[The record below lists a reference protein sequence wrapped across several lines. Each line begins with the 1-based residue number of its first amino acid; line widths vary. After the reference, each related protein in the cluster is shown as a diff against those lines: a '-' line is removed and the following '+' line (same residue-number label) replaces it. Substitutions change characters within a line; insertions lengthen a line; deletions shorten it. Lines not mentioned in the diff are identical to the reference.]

1 MYIQQIIDDITK
13 YRNYNITFIKNNI
26 THLYYRKYIFSI
38 RVGNIN
44 YSCTKKEDY
53 KTVMKKIKDAIQS
66 FSKIRSIIC
75 HVNAAESLEVLDTII
90 LQDKEKSKYG
100 LNLPIK
106 VYNRTPPIG
115 STKFRVKMIFHPH
128 LRQVD
133 LIDNMTT
140 IVEMLKQSF
149 GDDHKNSTYVFTN
162 GIPAYR
168 KPTVYINFKN
178 EDDIIFIQPYT
189 SLDRLQ
195 SIKLEVFDGQVD

>member
-1 MYIQQIIDDITK
+1 MYTQQIIDDITK

-38 RVGNIN
+38 RVGGIN

-53 KTVMKKIKDAIQS
+53 KAVMKKIKDAIQS
-66 FSKIRSIIC
+66 FPKIRSIVC
-75 HVNAAESLEVLDTII
+75 YVSAAESLEALDAII

-106 VYNRTPPIG
+106 VYNRTPPTG
-115 STKFRVKMIFHPH
+115 STKFRVKMTFHPH
-128 LRQVD
+128 FRQPD
-133 LIDNMTT
+133 LIDNMTN
-140 IVEMLKQSF
+140 IIDMLKQSF
-149 GDDHKNSTYVFTN
+149 GDDYKNSTYVSTN

-168 KPTVYINFKN
+168 YSNPTVYINFKN
-178 EDDIIFIQPYT
+178 EDDIIFMQPYT

-195 SIKLEVFDGQVD
+195 SIKLEVFDG